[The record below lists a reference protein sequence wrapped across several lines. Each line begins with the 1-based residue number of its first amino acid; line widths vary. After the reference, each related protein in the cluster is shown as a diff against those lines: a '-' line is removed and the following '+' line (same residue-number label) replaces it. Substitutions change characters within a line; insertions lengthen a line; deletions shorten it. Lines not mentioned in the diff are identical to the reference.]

1 MRRPAPHWTMAG
13 VTAAHRLGLLTDEAA
28 RQMQQEIQCR
38 LEVLR
43 AGPVGEKRRA
53 AKQGIWQ
60 R

>member
-1 MRRPAPHWTMAG
+1 MAG
-13 VTAAHRLGLLTDEAA
+13 VTAAHKLGLLTDETAG
-28 RQMQQEIQCR
+28 QMRREILRR

-53 AKQGIWQ
+53 AKHDIWQ